1 MVAILCKVELWERI
15 KSLARIPP
23 IHPLTRVKI
32 CRIIYHVTIYQLM
45 IIRMVSMS
53 PDPVSY
59 LPLTEPTFYILLS
72 LAPGRKHGY
81 AIMKDV
87 RGLSRERV
95 NLSTSTLYT
104 AVGRLLDQELI
115 ERLDDG
121 GQDPGPGLPRKSY
134 ALTDLGRRVLEAE
147 MVRLQGMVKEARL
160 RLREDG
166 A

>member
-1 MVAILCKVELWERI
+1 MSTE
-15 KSLARIPP
+15 
-23 IHPLTRVKI
+23 PLT
-32 CRIIYHVTIYQLM
+32 
-45 IIRMVSMS
+45 
-53 PDPVSY
+53 Y

-72 LAPGRKHGY
+72 LVPGKKHGY

-87 RGLSRERV
+87 KDLSRERV
-95 NLSTSTLYT
+95 KLSTSTLYT

-115 ERLDDG
+115 ERLSGDEEDVS
-121 GQDPGPGLPRKSY
+121 PGLPRKSY
-134 ALTDLGRRVLEAE
+134 ALTELGRRVLEAE

>member
-1 MVAILCKVELWERI
+1 MEPMSVE
-15 KSLARIPP
+15 
-23 IHPLTRVKI
+23 PL
-32 CRIIYHVTIYQLM
+32 
-45 IIRMVSMS
+45 
-53 PDPVSY
+53 SY

-87 RGLSRERV
+87 KDLSKARV

-115 ERLDDG
+115 ERLGDDEP
-121 GQDPGPGLPRKSY
+121 DTGPGLPRKSY
-134 ALTDLGRRVLEAE
+134 ALTELGRRVLEAE
-147 MVRLQGMVKEARL
+147 TIRLQGMVREARL
-160 RLREDG
+160 RLREDR

>member
-1 MVAILCKVELWERI
+1 MTVD
-15 KSLARIPP
+15 P
-23 IHPLTRVKI
+23 I
-32 CRIIYHVTIYQLM
+32 
-45 IIRMVSMS
+45 
-53 PDPVSY
+53 SY

-87 RGLSRERV
+87 QDLSRGRV

-115 ERLDDG
+115 ERLSDEEQG
-121 GQDPGPGLPRKSY
+121 AGPGLPRKSY

-147 MVRLQGMVKEARL
+147 SVRLQGMVREARL

>member
-1 MVAILCKVELWERI
+1 M
-15 KSLARIPP
+15 SLD
-23 IHPLTRVKI
+23 PL
-32 CRIIYHVTIYQLM
+32 
-45 IIRMVSMS
+45 SF
-53 PDPVSY
+53 

-87 RGLSRERV
+87 RELSRERV

-104 AVGRLLDQELI
+104 AIGRLLDQGLI
-115 ERLDDG
+115 ERLSDKGEDVS
-121 GQDPGPGLPRKSY
+121 PGLPRKSY

-147 MVRLQGMVKEARL
+147 HVRLQGMVREARL
-160 RLREDG
+160 RLREDE

>member
-1 MVAILCKVELWERI
+1 MNID
-15 KSLARIPP
+15 P
-23 IHPLTRVKI
+23 
-32 CRIIYHVTIYQLM
+32 
-45 IIRMVSMS
+45 MS
-53 PDPVSY
+53 F

-72 LAPGRKHGY
+72 LAPGKKHGY

-87 RGLSRERV
+87 KDLSGERV

-115 ERLDDG
+115 ERFSDEE
-121 GQDPGPGLPRKSY
+121 QDTSPGLPRKSY

-147 MVRLQGMVKEARL
+147 HVRLQGMVREAGL

>member
-1 MVAILCKVELWERI
+1 MTTD
-15 KSLARIPP
+15 
-23 IHPLTRVKI
+23 PL
-32 CRIIYHVTIYQLM
+32 
-45 IIRMVSMS
+45 
-53 PDPVSY
+53 SY

-87 RGLSRERV
+87 KALSKGRV
-95 NLSTSTLYT
+95 KLSTSTLYT

-115 ERLDDG
+115 ERLSEED
-121 GQDPGPGLPRKSY
+121 QDVGPGLPRKSY
-134 ALTDLGRRVLEAE
+134 ALTDLGRRALEAE
-147 MVRLQGMVKEARL
+147 HVRLQGMVKEARL

>member
-1 MVAILCKVELWERI
+1 MSYHDISLNDYLEIFMSVE
-15 KSLARIPP
+15 P
-23 IHPLTRVKI
+23 IA
-32 CRIIYHVTIYQLM
+32 
-45 IIRMVSMS
+45 
-53 PDPVSY
+53 Y

-72 LAPGRKHGY
+72 LAPGKKHGY
-81 AIMKDV
+81 AILKDV
-87 RGLSRERV
+87 KDLSKERV

-115 ERLDDG
+115 ERLDDNDE
-121 GQDPGPGLPRKSY
+121 DPSPGLPRKSY

-147 MVRLQGMVKEARL
+147 MVRLQGMLKEARL